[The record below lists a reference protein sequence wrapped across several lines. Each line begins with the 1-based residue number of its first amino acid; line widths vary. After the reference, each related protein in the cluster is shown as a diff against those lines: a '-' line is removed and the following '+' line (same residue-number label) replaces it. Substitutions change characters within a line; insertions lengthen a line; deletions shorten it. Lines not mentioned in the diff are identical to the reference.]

1 MRDRALQGFLS
12 FCCHKC
18 HTPQHA
24 LSFHPIL
31 FFRFPLMFRNSSA
44 LSKKTTH
51 RFQQNNTSFS
61 TKQHVVFGKT
71 SRRFRQKHQRILQ
84 NKDNHHNNKALR
96 RKCDT
101 CDSKKY
107 KIPVVCAR
115 TRMREEQSLHSLTFP
130 LSHFPPFPCL
140 QI

>member
-1 MRDRALQGFLS
+1 MHDRALQGFLT
-12 FCCHKC
+12 FCYHKC
-18 HTPQHA
+18 HTPPARFVFSPHSVFPFSPYVSQ
-24 LSFHPIL
+24 L
-31 FFRFPLMFRNSSA
+31 FRSL
-44 LSKKTTH
+44 KKTTH

-84 NKDNHHNNKALR
+84 NKDNHHNNKVLR